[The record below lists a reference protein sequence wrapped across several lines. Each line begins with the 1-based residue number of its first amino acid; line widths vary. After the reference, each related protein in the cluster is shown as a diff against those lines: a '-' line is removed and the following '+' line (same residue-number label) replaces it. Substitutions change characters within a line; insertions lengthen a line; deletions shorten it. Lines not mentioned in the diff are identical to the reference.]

1 MLNLAA
7 GRPVCIY
14 RPAKFQLVAIC
25 LFKAIVKFDLIIL
38 HSEPGLFFKSICIWE
53 LLQQMDRCGNLET
66 QSKQSFILEEQYSV
80 V

>member
-53 LLQQMDRCGNLET
+53 LLQ
-66 QSKQSFILEEQYSV
+66 
-80 V
+80 